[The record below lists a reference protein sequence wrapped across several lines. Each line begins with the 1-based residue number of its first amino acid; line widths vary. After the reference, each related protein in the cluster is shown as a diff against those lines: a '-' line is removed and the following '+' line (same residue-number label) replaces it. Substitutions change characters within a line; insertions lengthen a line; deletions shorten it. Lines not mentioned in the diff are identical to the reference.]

1 MVNNLKS
8 NKIEKYISV
17 SDFLGYILD
26 NRDIFL
32 QEMLE
37 GVQSKE
43 EQDGVLHS
51 FIGEF
56 LLHTQDCIDFD
67 KTVALLIENKLHQM
81 IIDELFG

>member
-51 FIGEF
+51 FIGEV